1 MASGN
6 GYAVGVEVDG
16 VRYPSARAADLA
28 LGLPPNTV
36 CHRAHSRNYPTY
48 RWLGETPGRRPVRRP
63 EDCAF
68 KEITKSSRLY
78 FSIKP
83 IELS

>member
-63 EDCAF
+63 EDRRTNGTINRG
-68 KEITKSSRLY
+68 ER
-78 FSIKP
+78 
-83 IELS
+83 